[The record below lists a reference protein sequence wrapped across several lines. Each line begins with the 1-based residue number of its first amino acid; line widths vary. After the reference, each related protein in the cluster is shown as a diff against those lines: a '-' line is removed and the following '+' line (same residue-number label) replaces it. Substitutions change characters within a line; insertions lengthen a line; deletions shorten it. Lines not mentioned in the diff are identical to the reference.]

1 MSKKNDKSSHDIV
14 WAAGCVVWR
23 RIQSAPAAQQPHTD
37 QGTAGK
43 PAAATSAASAAAQ
56 VAQPQGA
63 AQAATA
69 QPQAAAQNTTAKPAL
84 TARQLA
90 QYGPRPQPDISQF
103 NKHQRVVYAMN
114 DFALDAQDMKALAV
128 SAAQTSDNQKR
139 LRAENYQPD
148 FDVMTDVNGVGMRS
162 HSGLANN
169 PHIPIYS
176 DIQLPRDVEI
186 CLIHRRKYDDW
197 GLPKGK
203 SDKNESLAHTAV
215 RETMEETGIPVRLG
229 PLVGCVGYPI
239 DEVKK
244 HGKASRKLAFAQTT
258 SSEPLEIAR
267 TYRKQVAYW
276 MGEPLSPAAH
286 AQRELALG
294 GPITKDEETDELV
307 WMPLAEAMNRLSYP
321 SDQQIV
327 QNFAYLWELGA
338 SDAGTVLLLRHGTA
352 QSKKHWHYADSQRPL
367 TPVGAAQACGL
378 APDIAAFAPSRLLTS
393 PARRARQSLLP
404 YSLETGLTLQECN
417 ELTPEATAHD
427 SHAGRE
433 FLAKVMREAQKAHE
447 CVVVETHK
455 PVIVKMMKLLRR
467 SAVSN
472 TSQSLADDGFVESG
486 AGLALTVRLSSAGK
500 PEVIDSF
507 EIFPTLY

>member
-23 RIQSAPAAQQPHTD
+23 RVQPVPAAQQPHTD

-43 PAAATSAASAAAQ
+43 PAAATSTASAAAQ
-56 VAQPQGA
+56 SQLA
-63 AQAATA
+63 A
-69 QPQAAAQNTTAKPAL
+69 QAAAQNTTAKPAL

-90 QYGPRPQPDISQF
+90 QYGPQPQPDISQF
-103 NKHQRVVYAMN
+103 NKRQRVVYAMN
-114 DFALDAQDMKALAV
+114 DFALDEQDMKALAV

-148 FDVMTDVNGVGMRS
+148 FDVMTDVDGVGMRS

-169 PHIPIYS
+169 PHIPMYS

-244 HGKASRKLAFAQTT
+244 HGKASRKLASAPTA
-258 SSEPLEIAR
+258 SSEPLEITR
-267 TYRKQVAYW
+267 TYRKQVVYW
-276 MGEPLSPAAH
+276 MGEPLSSAAH

-294 GPITKDEETDELV
+294 GPITKDEEADELV

-327 QNFAYLWELGA
+327 QNFAYLWKLGA
-338 SDAGTVLLLRHGTA
+338 GNAGTVLLLRHGTA

-378 APDIAAFAPSRLLTS
+378 TPDIAAFAPSRLLTS

-433 FLAKVMREAQKAHE
+433 FLAKVMCEAQKAHE

-455 PVIVKMMKLLRR
+455 PVIVKMMKLLRK

-507 EIFPTLY
+507 ELFPTLY